1 MSKSQNQPLR
11 IYVDSQT
18 VRLLKAVAGL
28 KDASVN
34 SLVNEAI
41 ETWLNLPDQ
50 QKLIEKH
57 SLDEIE
63 DSDSLNS

>member
-63 DSDSLNS
+63 DSNAM

>member
-41 ETWLNLPDQ
+41 EAWLNLPDQ
-50 QKLIEKH
+50 QQLIEKH
-57 SLDEIE
+57 NLDEIE
-63 DSDSLNS
+63 DSDSFNS